1 MEKYVMS
8 LEEREFVKIQTQELR
23 ENVQVEKNK
32 LFHFRNFFVASI
44 ILIVFFSN
52 KSFDSLFQ
60 LDIFSIIIEIILI
73 TFSFLMFLCKW
84 TALDNLIFAKRMLW
98 MYEAPED
105 EVIKQFIKFCNF
117 NYLPEVPSPEDTEN
131 LPVDTH

>member
-117 NYLPEVPSPEDTEN
+117 NYLPEVPSPEATEN